1 MTENFYSEFIFST
14 SRSSGPGGQS
24 VNKLNTKVE
33 LRFNISRSELLT
45 ENKKSLLFIKLKNR
59 INKDGFFIINSQSE
73 RTQLRNKEK
82 VIDKFYSLIKEAL
95 KTPKIRRKIKLSK
108 AKKEARLKTKK
119 HRSERKTDRRKI
131 SL

>member
-1 MTENFYSEFIFST
+1 MTENFYPEFIFST

-33 LRFNISRSELLT
+33 LRFNISKSELLT

-59 INKDGFFIINSQSE
+59 INKDGFLIINSQSE

-119 HRSERKTDRRKI
+119 HRSDKKTDRRKI